1 MKTESIR
8 EKLHT
13 IIFESET
20 PAGRAFDLTLIVAII
35 GSIIAVILE
44 SEPSVKAE
52 YGSLLYTIEWAFTI
66 LFLVEY
72 FLRIYAVKNPLRYIF
87 SFFGLIDL
95 ASCLPTLLS
104 FMLPGAQSF
113 LVIRSLRLLRIF
125 RILKLGNYFSEG
137 LVIMNALKA
146 SRAKIFVFFFTVV
159 LIVIIAGA
167 TMHFIEGPESG
178 FVSISTGMYWAVV
191 TLTTVGYGD
200 IAPASTLGRFLA
212 SGLMIL
218 GYAIIAVPTGIITSE
233 LTRKDSR
240 NLYNEACPGCGAQ
253 GHEPDAL
260 YCHRC
265 GTALE
270 LNKKPMV

>member
-1 MKTESIR
+1 VKNDTFR

-20 PAGRAFDLTLIVAII
+20 PAGRAFDLTLIGAIVASV
-35 GSIIAVILE
+35 GAVILE
-44 SEPSVKAE
+44 SEPAIKAQ
-52 YGSLLYTIEWAFTI
+52 YGTELYFLEWFFTI
-66 LFLVEY
+66 LFLCEY
-72 FLRIYAVKNPLRYIF
+72 FLRIYAIQKPMRYVF
-87 SFFGLIDL
+87 SFYGLIDL

-104 FMLPGAQSF
+104 YAFPGAQSL

-125 RILKLGNYFSEG
+125 RILKLGTYFDEG
-137 LVIMNALKA
+137 LVIVNALKA
-146 SRAKIFVFFFTVV
+146 ARAKIFVFFFTIV

-178 FVSISTGMYWAVV
+178 FVSISSGMYWAVV

-200 IAPASTLGRFLA
+200 IAPATTVGRFIA
-212 SGLMIL
+212 SAIMIL

-233 LTRKDSR
+233 LNRKNIR
-240 NLYNEACPGCGAQ
+240 VLYNEACPGCGAQ

-265 GTALE
+265 GTHLE
-270 LNKKPMV
+270 LKKHI